1 MSRKFKLSNQYYGE
15 DFDLYKKKT
24 ITINEGLTVLVGCN
38 GAGKTTFLHQIKERL
53 KKDNI
58 PVLSFDNLRQGG
70 STALSSAGFYGDI
83 GFMATAASSS
93 EGENIVLNMGRLA
106 SSLRSFIETGE
117 VQDESKR
124 LHKAFAEALWGEDK
138 KEEEKEIP
146 KERWLLLDAV
156 DSGLSVDNIVDIK
169 EQLFKTIFKDE
180 VSKGLQIFIV
190 IAANEYELARG
201 ESCFD
206 VYNGKY
212 IKFKDYEEY
221 RNFILESR
229 KIKNAR
235 WESEE
240 TSENNTD
247 SESST

>member
-15 DFDLYKKKT
+15 EFDLYKKKT

-38 GAGKTTFLHQIKERL
+38 GMGKTTLLSQIGEHL
-53 KKDNI
+53 KRDNI
-58 PVLSFDNLRQGG
+58 PVISFDNLHQGG
-70 STALSSAGFYGDI
+70 SRAISSAGFYGDI

-106 SSLRSFIETGE
+106 SSLRAFIETGE

-124 LHKAFAEALWGEDK
+124 LHKAFADALWGEDK
-138 KEEEKEIP
+138 TEEDKEIP

-169 EQLFKTIFKDE
+169 EQLFKTIFEDE

-201 ESCFD
+201 ENCFD

-229 KIKNAR
+229 KIKNA
-235 WESEE
+235 WWGDEEKSEE
-240 TSENNTD
+240 DNNAD
-247 SESST
+247 ST